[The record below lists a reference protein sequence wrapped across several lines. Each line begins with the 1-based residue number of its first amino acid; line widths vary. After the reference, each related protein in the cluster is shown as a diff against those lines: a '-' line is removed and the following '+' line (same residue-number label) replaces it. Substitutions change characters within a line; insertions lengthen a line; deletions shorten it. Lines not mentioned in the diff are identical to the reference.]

1 MSMTKMA
8 TYMAAGLAV
17 LSTQLTE
24 TSNILKQWN
33 CGISV
38 KDWSEMASAL
48 RQLCEDK
55 SLRERLGKNAR
66 RAAVEEYNWNKQAE
80 MLRQFLGSC
89 LASA

>member
-1 MSMTKMA
+1 MSLTKMA
-8 TYMAAGLAV
+8 TYMAVGLPV

-24 TSNILKQWN
+24 TSNILSKWN

-38 KDWSEMASAL
+38 KDWTEMANAL

-66 RAAVEEYNWNKQAE
+66 RAAVEEYNWAKQAE
-80 MLRQFLGSC
+80 TLGQFLGSC
-89 LASA
+89 PATA